1 MDKRP
6 LYLQIAESVRQELL
20 EGRLRPGAALPS
32 VREMAERWSCTP
44 GTVQQAY
51 KELARQGIAVS
62 RPGQGTHIGSG
73 PPTLAGETPLRRAT
87 VVHQAEAFLLEML
100 SAGYTIAET
109 ESGFR
114 AALDRWRALS
124 TAVPDAKPQVLRFA
138 GSHDP
143 AVSLVAA
150 HFGEICAGCSLQIAY
165 AGSLGGL
172 IALAEGTAEMAGSHL
187 WDEESNTYNAP
198 FVRRLLPGRRVALL
212 TLAHRRLGLITPPGN
227 PMNLASLADLART
240 GIRFVNRQRGTGT
253 RVWLDAQLRRAG
265 IDDSTVA
272 GYNREVTTHAEVA
285 RAVAESQANAG
296 LGIEAAAS
304 SYGLGFVQ
312 LTTEPYAL
320 IIPSDSWSLP
330 AVQALAMWL
339 ASAEARAAIEALGG
353 YDAREA
359 GRIVWIES

>member
-1 MDKRP
+1 MEKRP
-6 LYLQIAESVRQELL
+6 LYLQIAESVRQDLL

-32 VREMAERWSCTP
+32 VREMAGRWSCTP

-73 PPTLAGETPLRRAT
+73 PPALAGERPLRRAT

-124 TAVPDAKPQVLRFA
+124 DASPDAKPQVLRFA
-138 GSHDP
+138 GSNDP

-150 HFGEICAGCSLQIAY
+150 HFSEICAGCSLQIASP
-165 AGSLGGL
+165 GSRGGL

-187 WDEESNTYNAP
+187 WDEESNAYNAP

-212 TLAHRRLGLITPPGN
+212 TLAHRRLGLGP
-227 PMNLASLADLART
+227 L
-240 GIRFVNRQRGTGT
+240 TGT
-253 RVWLDAQLRRAG
+253 A
-265 IDDSTVA
+265 
-272 GYNREVTTHAEVA
+272 
-285 RAVAESQANAG
+285 
-296 LGIEAAAS
+296 
-304 SYGLGFVQ
+304 
-312 LTTEPYAL
+312 
-320 IIPSDSWSLP
+320 
-330 AVQALAMWL
+330 
-339 ASAEARAAIEALGG
+339 
-353 YDAREA
+353 
-359 GRIVWIES
+359 